1 MTSISLH
8 LFRHGKVDG
17 HRGDVPLAADA
28 GIAIDATA
36 GSLVSSLPQGAKVA
50 FLATRMRRSA
60 DTSAG
65 IRDRLSAHRS
75 DLVLGEVQQEY
86 AIRNPDLYLAGHR
99 VEMVSTGEAMAAQL
113 PAGTLSGNAIEAL
126 PFFGGFF
133 SAPDRIRFWLT
144 HDDPPGED
152 AGAVARRIIHFCKS
166 LGDAVTDVPLHIVAV
181 THSPVMRAVLVRFMC
196 IQDPGEPG
204 WVEPIDIELSRGGGA
219 IRFRGDERSL
229 NAGR

>member
-1 MTSISLH
+1 MTSITLH

-28 GIAIDATA
+28 HVAIDAA
-36 GSLVSSLPQGAKVA
+36 ASSLIASLPNNVRVA
-50 FLATRMRRSA
+50 FLATRTRRSG
-60 DTSAG
+60 DTASG
-65 IRDRLSAHRS
+65 IRDRLSAARP
-75 DLVLGEVQQEY
+75 DLSLANVQQEY

-99 VEMVSTGEAMAAQL
+99 VEMVSNGDAMAAQL
-113 PAGTLSGNAIEAL
+113 PAGTMAGDAVEAL

-133 SAPDRIRFWLT
+133 NAPDRIRFWLT
-144 HDDPPGED
+144 HEDPPGED

-166 LGDAVTDVPLHIVAV
+166 LGDVATDIPLHVVAV

-196 IQDPGEPG
+196 NSDPGEPG
-204 WVEPIDIELSRGGGA
+204 WVEPINIELSRGSGV

-229 NAGR
+229 NA